1 MASNAAN
8 SQDLVD
14 IADIRDGIVLLKAG
28 GMCRVVMVGGTN
40 FALKSEEEQN
50 VMVQAY
56 QNFLNSLDY
65 QIQIVVHSRKVNIER
80 YLSLLDARRSNE
92 PSGLLRNQM
101 TEYQDFV
108 RNFVSQF
115 AIMRKIFLVVVPFYP
130 ATTPTAS
137 SITSSL
143 PFFGRKANAE
153 EDKRSA
159 DEQFKENAGQLQ
171 QRVDAVV
178 EGLHQ
183 INLETTVLS
192 NQELIE
198 LYYNFYNPDSV
209 ERENVVTGTVAKPEV
224 AKSEK
229 AKPDETKLNTI

>member
-14 IADIRDGIVLLKAG
+14 ISDIKDGIVILKAG
-28 GMCRVVMVGGTN
+28 GLCRVIMVGGTN
-40 FALKSEEEQN
+40 FALKSEDEQN
-50 VMVQAY
+50 VMVSAY

-65 QIQIVVHSRKVNIER
+65 QVQIVVHSRKVNIER
-80 YLSLLDARRSNE
+80 YLSQLEKRRSEE
-92 PSGLLRNQM
+92 PSGLLRNQI
-101 TEYQDFV
+101 TEYQEFV
-108 RNFVSQF
+108 RGFVSQF
-115 AIMRKIFLVVVPFYP
+115 AIMRKIFLIVVPFYP
-130 ATTPTAS
+130 VNAPSAS

-143 PFFGRKANAE
+143 PFFGRKKSVE
-153 EDKRSA
+153 EDKRST

-178 EGLHQ
+178 EGIHQ
-183 INLETTVLS
+183 IGIEATVLG

-209 ERENVVTGTVAKPEV
+209 ERENVVPPPAPEP
-224 AKSEK
+224 A
-229 AKPDETKLNTI
+229 ATPTT